1 MRTIVSSSSGSP
13 APRRGTQRDVVWRQR
28 GQEITANTLAHGL
41 LSTRLE
47 SVSHHALDFER
58 FEALTGIPSPRL
70 AELEPQADTTT
81 APVMSE
87 SERTRLAAYAAWR
100 ASHGEPARIP

>member
-1 MRTIVSSSSGSP
+1 M
-13 APRRGTQRDVVWRQR
+13 WRQR

-47 SVSHHALDFER
+47 SASHHALDFER

-87 SERTRLAAYAAWR
+87 TERTRLAAYAAWR